1 MAASG
6 SGCIVGTA
14 TAAILVTG
22 RVDIA
27 RKSHIDGHG
36 VGLNRGQS
44 HPGASIMPSR
54 LTTIQ
59 RDDHFFISGQTW
71 GLACWHWQDNFRR
84 RGFRSRGRVGREI
97 RRAGHWTTGRV
108 P

>member
-22 RVDIA
+22 RVYIA
-27 RKSHIDGHG
+27 REGHIDGHG

-44 HPGASIMPSR
+44 HPRA
-54 LTTIQ
+54 Q
-59 RDDHFFISGQTW
+59 HNAEEANDDP
-71 GLACWHWQDNFRR
+71 A
-84 RGFRSRGRVGREI
+84 
-97 RRAGHWTTGRV
+97 
-108 P
+108 

>member
-44 HPGASIMPSR
+44 HPGAKHNAQQAKNNPS
-54 LTTIQ
+54 
-59 RDDHFFISGQTW
+59 
-71 GLACWHWQDNFRR
+71 
-84 RGFRSRGRVGREI
+84 
-97 RRAGHWTTGRV
+97 
-108 P
+108 

>member
-22 RVDIA
+22 RDDIA
-27 RKSHIDGHG
+27 RESHIDGHG

-44 HPGASIMPSR
+44 HPRAQHNAQQANNDPS
-54 LTTIQ
+54 
-59 RDDHFFISGQTW
+59 
-71 GLACWHWQDNFRR
+71 
-84 RGFRSRGRVGREI
+84 
-97 RRAGHWTTGRV
+97 
-108 P
+108 